1 MKTETMLALQSYL
14 KKDYSKKNQYRQA
27 DMLRMI
33 LEINQDVICH
43 GLCKIEDY
51 EAKTMLFPMLGNGLR
66 LVRRGIE
73 PHMMEAV
80 LLNMAFAN
88 EIYLLKSL
96 LVIDG
101 SCSIQMQRPVEL
113 TKELLLSYF
122 TFDVQEDFRNSL
134 QHLKINS
141 CEPLTK
147 EEVERLLKQCN

>member
-14 KKDYSKKNQYRQA
+14 KKDYSIKNQYRQA

-51 EAKTMLFPMLGNGLR
+51 EAKTTLFPMLGNGLR

-73 PHMMEAV
+73 PHVMEAG

-88 EIYLLKSL
+88 EIDLLESL

-101 SCSIQMQRPVEL
+101 CCSIQMQRPVEL